1 MNAFSPFGIPGFDPS
16 KMDPKVLMELSQL
29 IQKLPA
35 EQLGRMQTLMHNT
48 MAGYDMKK
56 EMEEFEK
63 SLPPDFREKIIKIL
77 GPTVTSSAS
86 PYSEIQGL
94 NTHNDNVIDISP
106 NPIESASAESSV
118 EMNLHEAR
126 LTILKAVA
134 SGSIQPEEAEKLLFN
149 T

>member
-35 EQLGRMQTLMHNT
+35 EQLSRMQTLMHNT

-56 EMEEFEK
+56 EMEDFERD
-63 SLPPDFREKIIKIL
+63 LPPDFREKIVKIL
-77 GPTVTSSAS
+77 GSSITPPAQEIIDVSPVQPIQPIQKETSSPS
-86 PYSEIQGL
+86 
-94 NTHNDNVIDISP
+94 V
-106 NPIESASAESSV
+106 ESTG
-118 EMNLHEAR
+118 EMNLHQAR
-126 LTILKAVA
+126 LTILRAVA

-149 T
+149 A

>member
-35 EQLGRMQTLMHNT
+35 EQLSRMQTLMHNT

-63 SLPPDFREKIIKIL
+63 GLPPDFREKIIKIL
-77 GPTVTSSAS
+77 GPSVTTSGSS
-86 PYSEIQGL
+86 YSEIQGMK
-94 NTHNDNVIDISP
+94 DNVIDISP
-106 NPIESASAESSV
+106 NPAESTTSEPSE
-118 EMNLHEAR
+118 EMDLHQAR

-134 SGSIQPEEAEKLLFN
+134 SGSMQPEEAEKLLFN
-149 T
+149 I

>member
-1 MNAFSPFGIPGFDPS
+1 MNSFSPFGIPGFDPS

-35 EQLGRMQTLMHNT
+35 EQLNRMQTLMHNT
-48 MAGYDMKK
+48 MAGHDMKK

-63 SLPPDFREKIIKIL
+63 GLPPEFREKMIQIL
-77 GPTVTSSAS
+77 GSSLAPS
-86 PYSEIQGL
+86 AAPYSENQGHK
-94 NTHNDNVIDISP
+94 NNVIDISP
-106 NPIESASAESSV
+106 SAVASEPTVSPG

-134 SGSIQPEEAEKLLFN
+134 SGSMQPEEAEKLLFN

>member
-1 MNAFSPFGIPGFDPS
+1 MNDFSPFGIPGFDPS

-35 EQLGRMQTLMHNT
+35 EQLSRMQTLMHNT

-63 SLPPDFREKIIKIL
+63 GLPPDFREKIIKIL
-77 GPTVTSSAS
+77 GPSVTPSAS
-86 PYSEIQGL
+86 PYSEIQGMK
-94 NTHNDNVIDISP
+94 DNVIDISP
-106 NPIESASAESSV
+106 SSAESTTSESSV
-118 EMNLHEAR
+118 EMDLRQAR

-134 SGSIQPEEAEKLLFN
+134 SGSMQPEEAEKLLFN